1 MKRLFTLF
9 VSALFALTMSAAEK
23 TITLTQ
29 AGTIGELYSY
39 TEVFQWTML
48 TIKGPMNDADFT
60 TLSNDLRNYGASVIS
75 VIDMSEVTELT
86 KISNGGFAELKALT
100 QVKLPA
106 QIETIEAG
114 AFYNDKNL
122 VSVTFPEALQTIG
135 AMAFYNNQSLLQIK
149 LGSKLETIG
158 RQAFLNCFS
167 IVNDI
172 IKIPAS
178 VRTIGEGAFSML
190 TPVTDFIVDAAN
202 ENYCS
207 ADGLLYDKQKTV
219 LLAVPAA
226 KEGVVG
232 VAPSVSRLGAF
243 CAAGCRKMTGIN
255 IPDGLTEIG
264 DAAFLYD
271 EKLTS
276 LSLPASLTSIGED
289 VFNGLDAMEAVN
301 VAPGCPI
308 LSSDNG
314 VLFNADKTSLLLYP
328 AMKTAESYTLPDNT
342 TEIGLSAFYGQK
354 FMKSVNLPAG
364 LKTVSDMAFAGSV
377 ALESITIPASVDS
390 LGVSA
395 FESCHS
401 LKSVVIDAQINTIPA
416 SCFIDCSSLSEI
428 SLPES
433 IKEIANAAFAYTAF
447 STFVL
452 PENVERVGMLAF
464 SYMNNLKTFYIN
476 PKLVYL
482 GTSIMYNL
490 VFNESNNIEDVY
502 CLTPSVPVAGSD
514 AFLSISDEGKTNWSI
529 MQNAT
534 LHVLKT
540 ARSSFK
546 DTTWEECF
554 GDLIGD
560 ATMEDYQDALA
571 QARQRAGVS
580 GVSAPAMGTG
590 AAKAAVYGLNGH
602 RLPTVQKGFNII
614 RMADG
619 QVRKVVVK

>member
-1 MKRLFTLF
+1 MKRLFTLVF
-9 VSALFALTMSAAEK
+9 SALFALTLSATEK

-48 TIKGPMNDADFT
+48 TIKGPMNDSDFA
-60 TLSNDLRNYGASVIS
+60 TLSSDLRNYGASVIS

-106 QIETIEAG
+106 QIKTIEAG

-122 VSVTFPEALQTIG
+122 VSVTFPEELQSVG

-158 RQAFLNCFS
+158 RQAFLNCTS
-167 IVNDI
+167 LVNDI

-178 VRTIGEGAFSML
+178 VSSIGEGAFSML

-207 ADGLLYDKQKTV
+207 VDGLLYDKQKTV

-226 KEGVVG
+226 YKGVVD
-232 VAPSVSRLGAF
+232 VAQSVVRLGAF
-243 CAAGCRKMTGIN
+243 SAAGCRKMTGIN
-255 IPDGLTEIG
+255 IPAGLSEIG

-276 LSLPASLTSIGED
+276 LSLPASLTNIGED

-328 AMKTAESYTLPDNT
+328 AMKTAESYTLPDCT

-354 FMKSVNLPAG
+354 YMKAVKLPMG

-377 ALESITIPASVDS
+377 ALESIFIPASVDS

-395 FESCHS
+395 FESCHN
-401 LKSVVIDAQINTIPA
+401 LKSVVIDANISTIPA
-416 SCFIDCSSLSEI
+416 NCFIDCRSLSEI

-433 IKEIANAAFAYTAF
+433 IKEIANAAFAYTNF

-452 PENVERVGMLAF
+452 PENVEKVGMLAF
-464 SYMNNLKTFYIN
+464 SYMNNLKSFYIN

-502 CLTPSVPVAGSD
+502 CLTSLVPVAGSD
-514 AFLSISDEGKTNWSI
+514 AFMSISDDGKTNWSI

-534 LHVLKT
+534 LHVLKS

-546 DTTWEECF
+546 DTSWEESF
-554 GDLIGD
+554 GDLVGD
-560 ATMEDYQDALA
+560 ATMEEYQNALA
-571 QARQRAGVS
+571 SARQRAG
-580 GVSAPAMGTG
+580 ATG
-590 AAKAAVYGLNGH
+590 IATPTTGNRAAKTAIYDMSGH
-602 RLPTVQKGFNII
+602 RLPSMQKGLNII